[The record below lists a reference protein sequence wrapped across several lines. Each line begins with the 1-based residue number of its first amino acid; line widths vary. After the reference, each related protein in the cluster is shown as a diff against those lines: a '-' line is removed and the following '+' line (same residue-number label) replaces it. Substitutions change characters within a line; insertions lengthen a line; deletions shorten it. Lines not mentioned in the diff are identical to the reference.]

1 LFERKKRNIV
11 TAKRAR
17 VYDALAV
24 LTVIIVITLDQWT
37 KYLVVENLSP
47 PESKPAIP
55 LIGQYLVIYYIQNR
69 GVAFGL
75 FANTIFLALLIIVAI
90 GVIAYLYLRM
100 LNSGPLAFKLIF
112 GMIIG
117 GALGNLLDRVHNGGY
132 VVDFIFFRIPEIH
145 YHFAIFNIADACISV
160 GVFLLFV
167 FILFGGLRRTGED
180 GTTQQSNPP
189 TPNSG
194 TLRSREQDVQS

>member
-1 LFERKKRNIV
+1 
-11 TAKRAR
+11 
-17 VYDALAV
+17 
-24 LTVIIVITLDQWT
+24 
-37 KYLVVENLSP
+37 VENLSP

-90 GVIAYLYLRM
+90 GVVAYLYLRM

-117 GALGNLLDRVHNGGY
+117 GALGNLVDRAHNGGY
-132 VVDFIFFRIPEIH
+132 VVPEIH

-180 GTTQQSNPP
+180 EITQQSNPP
-189 TPNSG
+189 TQNSG